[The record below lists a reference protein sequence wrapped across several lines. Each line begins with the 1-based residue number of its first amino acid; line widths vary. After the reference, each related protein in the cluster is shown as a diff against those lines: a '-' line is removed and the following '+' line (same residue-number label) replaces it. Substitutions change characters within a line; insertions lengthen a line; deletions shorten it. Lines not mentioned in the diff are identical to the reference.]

1 MPEHPLTGTT
11 VSMGGTVGYRKDGQR
26 WLDCYKAMFAFLR
39 DNHRDVNMVI
49 NSADSEREIPVAPF
63 KWGGECRIEVHLQ
76 AIANNVG
83 VVNVFGFTSFFEG
96 TSEDTPDEGDREIL
110 NFLVP
115 RNTQSN
121 PHPTVIAAHMQS
133 GNDLGDVVVT
143 LTNSIVEEE

>member
-1 MPEHPLTGTT
+1 MMRRLSGSVRATG
-11 VSMGGTVGYRKDGQR
+11 KDFETFGS
-26 WLDCYKAMFAFLR
+26 DEFLR

-49 NSADSEREIPVAPF
+49 SVTDDDREIPVNPF

-76 AIANNVG
+76 AIANDIG

-96 TSEDTPDEGDREIL
+96 TSEDTPDERDREIL

-115 RNTQSN
+115 RNTAAN

-133 GNDLGDVVVT
+133 GDDLGDVVIT
-143 LTNSIVEEE
+143 LTNNIVEEE